1 MKFET
6 YRKEWYKV
14 IKKVKRNIFKNFF
27 LPIEKEEAWLNDM
40 CKKGYALKEISN
52 GYYLFEACTPSK
64 FIYRIEF
71 LKQGGSQEEKN
82 NYLAFMEELNVE
94 YVASTNR
101 WHYFRRDAG
110 LGAFE
115 IYSDIDSQIEHY
127 QRINFIWWILA
138 MIFLYSGLSSNIL
151 LSGLTPVFWTVSL
164 LISLFLKITFFFISF
179 CLFERLAISSIPSR
193 VKAAPDY
200 RRP

>member
-1 MKFET
+1 M
-6 YRKEWYKV
+6 

-27 LPIEKEEAWLNDM
+27 LPIEKEESWLNDM
-40 CKKGYALKEISN
+40 SKKGYALKEISN

-64 FIYRIEF
+64 FIYRMEF
-71 LKQGGSQEEKN
+71 LKQGVSQEEKN
-82 NYLAFMEELNVE
+82 NYLAFMKELNVE

-127 QRINFIWWILA
+127 QRINFIWYILA
-138 MIFLYSGLSSNIL
+138 TIFLYSGLSFDIL
-151 LSGLTPVFWTVSL
+151 LRDTATFEIILNTVLVLIGIFFLMLAFPLTKKIYALKKKKKL
-164 LISLFLKITFFFISF
+164 LQ
-179 CLFERLAISSIPSR
+179 
-193 VKAAPDY
+193 
-200 RRP
+200 

>member
-1 MKFET
+1 M
-6 YRKEWYKV
+6 

-52 GYYLFEACTPSK
+52 SYYLFEACTPSK

-151 LSGLTPVFWTVSL
+151 LRGTDIFEIILNTVLVLIGVFFLILAFPLTKK
-164 LISLFLKITFFFISF
+164 IYFLKKKKK
-179 CLFERLAISSIPSR
+179 LLQ
-193 VKAAPDY
+193 
-200 RRP
+200 